1 MIHKE
6 GIAVLAV
13 IFVIILLVDSIIIR
27 LSHLKG
33 QSIVILVVTSLL
45 LFSFFVYFFRNP
57 KREVVKNED
66 YVYAPA
72 DGQVVV
78 IEETTEKEYF
88 KDKRI
93 QVSIFMSIWDVHI
106 NWYPVSGKVVYFKHH
121 PGKYLIAKLPKS
133 STDNEHTSVVVEQ
146 KNGTK
151 ILLHQIAGA
160 VARRIV
166 PYAKEG
172 LEVEQGEEMG
182 FIRFGSRVDIFLPV
196 GTKID
201 VKLGQHVTGTQTVI
215 AHLK

>member
-13 IFVIILLVDSIIIR
+13 IFIIILLVDSIIIR

-33 QSIVILVVTSLL
+33 QSIVILVVISLL

-78 IEETTEKEYF
+78 IEETTEKECL
-88 KDKRI
+88 KDRRI
-93 QVSIFMSIWDVHI
+93 QISIFMSIWDVHI

-133 STDNEHTSVVVEQ
+133 STDNEHTTVVVEQ

-151 ILLHQIAGA
+151 ILLRQIAGA

-172 LEVEQGEEMG
+172 LDVEQGEEMG
-182 FIRFGSRVDIFLPV
+182 FIRFGSRVDILLPV

-215 AHLK
+215 AQLK

>member
-33 QSIVILVVTSLL
+33 QSIVILVVISLL

-78 IEETTEKEYF
+78 IEETTEKECL
-88 KDKRI
+88 KDRRI
-93 QVSIFMSIWDVHI
+93 QISIFMSIWDVHI

-133 STDNEHTSVVVEQ
+133 STDNEHTTVVVEQ

-172 LEVEQGEEMG
+172 LDVEQGEEMG

-215 AHLK
+215 AHL